1 MNSPTYGQR
10 NWSERNIAAALF
22 QREDDA
28 QNAINE
34 LKDRNFSEDQ
44 IGVAMR
50 DRDAEGRLA
59 EETGTHAGTG
69 AVSGAVTGGVLGG
82 ALGLAMG
89 LGALAI
95 PGIGPV
101 VAGGVLAS
109 TLGVAGGTAAAGA
122 GIGAVA
128 GGLVGA
134 LIGAGIP
141 KHEAEYFEQGFRRGE
156 VLLTVNAGN
165 RAYEAAEILQA
176 HGGDTASS
184 LYDTVQTGSM

>member
-1 MNSPTYGQR
+1 MNSPMYGTR
-10 NWSERNIAAALF
+10 NWAERNIAAALF
-22 QREDDA
+22 RSEDDA

-34 LKDRNFSEDQ
+34 LKDRGFSSDQ

-59 EETGTHAGTG
+59 EDTGTHAASG
-69 AVSGAVTGGVLGG
+69 AVSGAVAGGLVGG

-89 LGALAI
+89 LGALII
-95 PGIGPV
+95 PGIGPA
-101 VAGGVLAS
+101 VAGGILAS

-141 KHEAEYFEQGFRRGE
+141 KHEAEYFEEGFKRGE
-156 VLLTVNAGN
+156 VLVTVNAGQ
-165 RAYEAAEILQA
+165 RSFEAADILQA
-176 HGGDTASS
+176 HGGDTGSS
-184 LYDTVQTGSM
+184 LYEPAQTGSF